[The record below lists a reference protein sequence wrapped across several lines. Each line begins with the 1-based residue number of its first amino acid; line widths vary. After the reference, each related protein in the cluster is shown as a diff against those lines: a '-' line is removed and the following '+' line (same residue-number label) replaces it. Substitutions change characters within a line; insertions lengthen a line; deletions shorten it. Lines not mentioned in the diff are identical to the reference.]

1 MNPTIAIIVRA
12 LGMAGAVAILYGLVA
27 AYMAVTD
34 RRRDAQE
41 RDRKGEAD
49 YWRTVRTD
57 PRRSRRDRNW
67 PPRGGMAA

>member
-12 LGMAGAVAILYGLVA
+12 FGMAGAIAVVYGLVA

-49 YWRTVRTD
+49 FQRTVRTD
-57 PRRSRRDRNW
+57 PRQSRRDRNW

>member
-12 LGMAGAVAILYGLVA
+12 FGMAGAVAVLYGLVA

-34 RRRDAQE
+34 RRAKKAE
-41 RDRKGEAD
+41 RERKGESD

-57 PRRSRRDRNW
+57 PRRSRRNW